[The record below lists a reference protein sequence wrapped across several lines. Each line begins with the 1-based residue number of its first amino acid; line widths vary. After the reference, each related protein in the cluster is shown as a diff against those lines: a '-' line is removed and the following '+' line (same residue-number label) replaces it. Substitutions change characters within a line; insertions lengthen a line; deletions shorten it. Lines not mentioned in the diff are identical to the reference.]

1 MKSRRGKTKW
11 EDLLSIILLML
22 IGLMHST
29 QYLPQAARG
38 LLRTASLPLMGVILV
53 VSWYQSEKYNHL
65 PPEERRDLDR
75 QWEDERG
82 VMVQRQAVH
91 FCWQVEIWLLFGLY
105 IPITFGMGR
114 QDLATVVFELMILRS
129 VFFYAVRWWFNRKY

>member
-1 MKSRRGKTKW
+1 
-11 EDLLSIILLML
+11 ML
-22 IGLMHST
+22 FRS
-29 QYLPQAARG
+29 
-38 LLRTASLPLMGVILV
+38 
-53 VSWYQSEKYNHL
+53 
-65 PPEERRDLDR
+65 PEERRDLDR

-105 IPITFGMGR
+105 ILFTFGMGR